1 MDISMIQGIQQT
13 DYISQALGQE
23 ETARTGG
30 FDSVFASALNMLKE
44 TSDLQNKAEE
54 MEIQCALGEADNAHD
69 LQIAQQK
76 ANMALS
82 YTVAV
87 RDKVLEAYNSI
98 MNMQM

>member
-1 MDISMIQGIQQT
+1 MDISAIRNIQS
-13 DYISQALGQE
+13 DYIAQSLDKPVTQADSS
-23 ETARTGG
+23 
-30 FDSVFASALNMLKE
+30 FDAIFNTALNMLNE
-44 TSDLQNKAEE
+44 TSDLQNTAESLE
-54 MEIQCALGEADNAHD
+54 VQFMLGDADNAHD

-76 ANMALS
+76 ANVALA

>member
-1 MDISMIQGIQQT
+1 MDISAIHSIWSDSVASSFAT
-13 DYISQALGQE
+13 DSEAE
-23 ETARTGG
+23 KTGS
-30 FDSVFASALNMLKE
+30 FDSIFKSALNMLKE
-44 TSDLQNKAEE
+44 TSDLSNKAEE
-54 MEIQCALGEADNAHD
+54 LEIQFALGEAENAHD

-76 ANMALS
+76 ANTALA